1 MLVRIYRPSKN
12 AMQSGRAGT
21 KEWVLEFERG
31 AVAPESLMGWQSSSD
46 TSSQVRLSFETR
58 DEAIAYARRNGI
70 PHQVTEPR
78 EARRVIRAYGDNF
91 SARRREPWSH

>member
-1 MLVRIYRPSKN
+1 MSASITDDDLADIRFMS
-12 AMQSGRAGT
+12 A
-21 KEWVLEFERG
+21 
-31 AVAPESLMGWQSSSD
+31 
-46 TSSQVRLSFETR
+46 
-58 DEAIAYARRNGI
+58 AIAYARRNGI